1 MPGKP
6 FGYKIKYMNPLS
18 GFKNKRPMY
27 EIKPGVWVTRSRVP
41 ENRGRSW
48 ESNNKRNNSEKGFIM
63 NLYSSTLREARQ
75 GRHGKGIP
83 IVFEF
88 TKKSWW
94 EHWKKQKK
102 EYGMKCPYSKVT
114 MTTIRGRGRGTHGGK
129 NIPTNISKDQLWPGR
144 GYTPINLVFC
154 TVKFNTQEKKCITP
168 DGCEAVSD
176 LYNKRMDRWAQE
188 MVLQREMNKIDISA
202 PENIKHYRKEL
213 RKFKRS
219 VSKKEYK
226 RFLDLTYHQAMT
238 EREIEKRLNGGS
250 HE

>member
-1 MPGKP
+1 MQGKS
-6 FGYKIKYMNPLS
+6 FGYKIKHVHHPGY
-18 GFKNKRPMY
+18 KHKKPMY
-27 EIKPGVWVTRSRVP
+27 EIKPGVWVPRHRVP

-48 ESNNKRNNSEKGFIM
+48 ETNNKWNNSERGFIM

-83 IVFEF
+83 TIFEF
-88 TKKSWW
+88 TKKTWW

-102 EYGMKCPYSKVT
+102 EYGMKCPYSKVI
-114 MTTIRGRGRGTHGGK
+114 MTTIRGRGRGTKRGK

-176 LYNKRMDRWAQE
+176 LYNERMDRWAQE
-188 MVLQREMNKIDISA
+188 IVLQREMNKIDIST

-219 VSKKEYK
+219 VSQKEYK
-226 RFLDLTYHQAMT
+226 RFLDLTYQQAVIDR
-238 EREIEKRLNGGS
+238 EREKKLNGGS